1 MQPIEDKQCKG
12 NTMSQA
18 TSNLVKNVII
28 AATLGL
34 AAFASWAMTDFRE
47 PTIEAA
53 ISQTANS

>member
-1 MQPIEDKQCKG
+1 M
-12 NTMSQA
+12 N
-18 TSNLVKNVII
+18 SNIVKNVII

-47 PTIEAA
+47 PAIEAA